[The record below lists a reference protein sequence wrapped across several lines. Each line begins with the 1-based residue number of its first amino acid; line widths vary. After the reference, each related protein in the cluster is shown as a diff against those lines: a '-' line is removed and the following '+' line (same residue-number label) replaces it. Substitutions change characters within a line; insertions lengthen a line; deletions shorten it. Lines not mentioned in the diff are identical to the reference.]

1 MPGRS
6 FTSAA
11 IYGAIKVPENSGVIY
26 DAEISPSPSLPP
38 LSLSTRNAKNV
49 ADFLDTK
56 VCIEG
61 THKANRQDVA
71 QETQKLSSNQA
82 EPGQAIKS
90 AVA

>member
-1 MPGRS
+1 MDPKEEI
-6 FTSAA
+6 FISAA

-26 DAEISPSPSLPP
+26 DAEISPS
-38 LSLSTRNAKNV
+38 LSLSRRNAKNV

-61 THKANRQDVA
+61 THKAYRQDVA